1 MEKAYLFLVLDF
13 LQFDAFLTRILE
25 LPPLLLWGFFCFSN
39 FLENVFPPWPGDTIT
54 VFSGFL
60 SSSPGSPLSFL
71 SVVIATYLGNLL
83 GALVM
88 YFFGD
93 RFLRFLKRSQFPFL
107 SALYQEENLHK
118 TLSWFRKHELIVVL
132 LSRFSAGIR
141 FFVSIVAGMSKMNV
155 IKFVLLYTI
164 AIFLWCGLLL
174 TGGSVMGTHWNQIVV
189 MLSYYNW
196 TIGFILISLFLFF
209 LYQIMKKRNTKLT

>member
-1 MEKAYLFLVLDF
+1 MLDF

-25 LPPLLLWGFFCFSN
+25 LPPLVLWAFFCFSN
-39 FLENVFPPWPGDTIT
+39 FLENVFPPWPGDTVT

-71 SVVIATYLGNLL
+71 SVVMATYLGNLL

-88 YFFGD
+88 YFFGEK
-93 RFLRFLKRSQFPFL
+93 FLIFLKRSRFPFL
-107 SALYQEENLHK
+107 SALYEEENLHK
-118 TLSWFRKHELIVVL
+118 TLEWFRRHEIVVVL

-155 IKFVLLYTI
+155 IKFVVLYTI
-164 AIFLWCGLLL
+164 AISLWCGLLL
-174 TGGSVMGTHWNQIVV
+174 LGGSVMGTHWNQIVV
-189 MLSYYNW
+189 MLSYYNRA
-196 TIGFILISLFLFF
+196 IGFLLLCLFLYF

>member
-1 MEKAYLFLVLDF
+1 MLDF
-13 LQFDAFLTRILE
+13 LQFDVFLARILE
-25 LPPLLLWGFFCFSN
+25 LPPLVLWGFFCFSN

-60 SSSPGSPLSFL
+60 SSSPGSPLSFV

-88 YFFGD
+88 YFFGE
-93 RFLRFLKRSQFPFL
+93 RILQYLKRSRFPFL

-118 TLSWFRKHELIVVL
+118 TLAWFRKHELVVVL
-132 LSRFSAGIR
+132 ISRFSAGIR

-155 IKFVLLYTI
+155 IKFVFLYTI
-164 AIFLWCGLLL
+164 AISLWCGLLL
-174 TGGSVMGTHWNQIVV
+174 LGGSVMGTHWNQIVV
-189 MLSYYNW
+189 ILSYYNQ
-196 TIGFILISLFLFF
+196 TIGFILICLLLYF
-209 LYQIMKKRNTKLT
+209 LYQIKKKRNTKLT

>member
-1 MEKAYLFLVLDF
+1 MDF

-25 LPPLLLWGFFCFSN
+25 LPPVVLWGFFCFSN
-39 FLENVFPPWPGDTIT
+39 FLENVFPPWPGDTVT

-60 SSSPGSPLSFL
+60 ASSPGSPLSFV
-71 SVVIATYLGNLL
+71 SVVVATYLGNLL

-88 YFFGD
+88 YFFGE
-93 RFLRFLKRSQFPFL
+93 RILHFLKRSRFPFL

-118 TLSWFRKHELIVVL
+118 TLVWFRRYEFVVVL

-155 IKFVLLYTI
+155 IKFVLLYSI
-164 AIFLWCGLLL
+164 AISLWCGLLL
-174 TGGSVMGTHWNQIVV
+174 LGGSVLGANWNQIVV
-189 MLSYYNW
+189 MLSYYNQV
-196 TIGFILISLFLFF
+196 IGFIILCLFLYF
-209 LYQIMKKRNTKLT
+209 LYQIKKKRNTKLT

>member
-1 MEKAYLFLVLDF
+1 MLDF

-25 LPPLLLWGFFCFSN
+25 LPPVVLWGFFCFSN
-39 FLENVFPPWPGDTIT
+39 FLENVFPPWPGDTVT

-60 SSSPGSPLSFL
+60 ASSPGSPLSFV
-71 SVVIATYLGNLL
+71 SVVVATYLGNLL

-88 YFFGD
+88 YFFGE
-93 RFLRFLKRSQFPFL
+93 RILHFLKRSRFPFL

-118 TLSWFRKHELIVVL
+118 TLVWFRRYELIVVL

-155 IKFVLLYTI
+155 IKFVLLYSI
-164 AIFLWCGLLL
+164 AISLWCGILLL
-174 TGGSVMGTHWNQIVV
+174 GGSVLGANWNQIVV
-189 MLSYYNW
+189 MLSYYNQV
-196 TIGFILISLFLFF
+196 IGLIILCLFFYF
-209 LYQIMKKRNTKLT
+209 LYQIKKKRNTKLT